1 LQSSKS
7 LISKTKTLFS
17 KRDYLKIF
25 PKKSSRPADCQ
36 YVVHRDPDL
45 SILPILRSWPHDPD
59 PFITLPLV
67 FTKHPNTGVRNIG
80 MYRMQVLDNKT
91 TGMHWHRHKGGAAH
105 FNAWKIKGGKMP
117 VAVVLGGNPL
127 YTYLATAPL
136 PENIDELLFC
146 GVIQKKPVCLVKC
159 ISQDIEV
166 PVDADIV
173 IEGYVDTAEDFV
185 LEGPFGDHTGFYS
198 LEDYYPSFHVTAITH
213 KRDAIYPATIVGV
226 PPMEDLYFGMTTEKL
241 FKPVIKFAIAPELID
256 FHLPVEGVAH
266 NLVLLKIR
274 KAWPG
279 VIQKTMYALLGAGQM
294 MFSKVLIAFPEDMDL
309 IDYPLLLSHFVN
321 NISSEKCIVSTG
333 PADELEHASPKLA
346 FGGKL
351 LIDLSE
357 NPEVPE
363 KLFSEKREN
372 YLRAG
377 SVLVISE
384 NNLQMV
390 KLELLKDIKFVIF
403 VDSSE
408 LFVNINTL
416 IWWILA
422 NIDPK
427 RDVRSE
433 KGMLILDA
441 RHNVSD
447 KHEGRKW
454 PNPVVSSDHIISTVD
469 ENWESYQIGEFIESP
484 SKNIKSFVKGEQ
496 ASVKNA

>member
-1 LQSSKS
+1 
-7 LISKTKTLFS
+7 
-17 KRDYLKIF
+17 
-25 PKKSSRPADCQ
+25 
-36 YVVHRDPDL
+36 
-45 SILPILRSWPHDPD
+45 
-59 PFITLPLV
+59 
-67 FTKHPNTGVRNIG
+67 
-80 MYRMQVLDNKT
+80 
-91 TGMHWHRHKGGAAH
+91 
-105 FNAWKIKGGKMP
+105 
-117 VAVVLGGNPL
+117 
-127 YTYLATAPL
+127 
-136 PENIDELLFC
+136 
-146 GVIQKKPVCLVKC
+146 
-159 ISQDIEV
+159 
-166 PVDADIV
+166 
-173 IEGYVDTAEDFV
+173 
-185 LEGPFGDHTGFYS
+185 
-198 LEDYYPSFHVTAITH
+198 
-213 KRDAIYPATIVGV
+213 
-226 PPMEDLYFGMTTEKL
+226 
-241 FKPVIKFAIAPELID
+241 
-256 FHLPVEGVAH
+256 
-266 NLVLLKIR
+266 
-274 KAWPG
+274 
-279 VIQKTMYALLGAGQM
+279 MYALLGAGQM